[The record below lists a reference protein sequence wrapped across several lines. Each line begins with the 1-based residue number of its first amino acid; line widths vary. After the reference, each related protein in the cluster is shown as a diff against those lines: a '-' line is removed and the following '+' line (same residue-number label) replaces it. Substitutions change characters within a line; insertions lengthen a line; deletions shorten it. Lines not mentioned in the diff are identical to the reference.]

1 MQKIGNV
8 YLSVYSLLLSS
19 REHDTARVLLTRQK
33 RTFEQWLKFNIR
45 KFNYG
50 IEFKHNS
57 RKNMGI
63 VFYLKLAFAFGA
75 KGMSRKYVGYYGK
88 E

>member
-50 IEFKHNS
+50 IEFKHKS
-57 RKNMGI
+57 RKIWELYFILN
-63 VFYLKLAFAFGA
+63 
-75 KGMSRKYVGYYGK
+75 
-88 E
+88 